1 MRRRRPGC
9 DGNHRGVIRLAF
21 PVAGRPERP
30 ACTQCER
37 GSGNEGWPDP
47 RNLFRQV

>member
-1 MRRRRPGC
+1 M
-9 DGNHRGVIRLAF
+9 NRLAF

-30 ACTQCER
+30 ACARCER

-47 RNLFRQV
+47 RKLFRQV